1 MMLCSPDTTMADLT
15 DRYESYAVYLPSLQ
29 QHYAEFATRDRSDAR
44 QGRIPRN
51 FRPKDLD
58 FLSSDSRLWSCK
70 YALYSSGQFEK
81 AFVTTDDMVINRKRE
96 GVIVVGDSGG
106 YQLGTGAIKSKREK
120 EAIYRYQDSPQE
132 FYQNWF
138 TTGYR
143 ERVLN
148 WLDAYTD
155 YAMTLDLPLWASI
168 EEEPKSTSPIRN
180 LSIKQL
186 IDLSVDNL
194 RYFQENRGRNFG
206 GEGTK
211 FLNVIQDIKQEGAGE
226 LWYDAVKDF
235 EFEGWAFGGRSSL
248 LRNMLRRLRTLLNE
262 DRLKRTEIIHLLAK
276 SPPIQSVIYT
286 AIQKAVSKA
295 ANRPVRFT
303 YDSSSPHRASGLTRA
318 IYHKPELTSNLRTW
332 RLPSRAIPQNMQVA
346 RGNVPVDLPEFSP
359 LADLFSVNDIVFH
372 KQTNRFGRVDNLG
385 EHLMT
390 NHNIYTF
397 HATALE
403 ACDLVFGEKPDTSRV
418 PSVLQ
423 ELVSFVNM
431 FFENGGSEQ
440 LIADNVKLLDVF
452 DPPEKPKK

>member
-1 MMLCSPDTTMADLT
+1 MVDLT
-15 DRYESYAVYLPSLQ
+15 DRYDSYAVYLPSLQ
-29 QHYAEFATRDRSDAR
+29 QHYAEFATKDRSDVR

-58 FLSSDSRLWSCK
+58 FLSSDSRLWTCK

-81 AFVTTDDMVINRKRE
+81 AFATTDDMVINRRRD

-106 YQLGTGAIKSKREK
+106 FQLGTGAIKNKREK
-120 EAIYRYQDSPQE
+120 EAIYRFADSPQD
-132 FYQNWF
+132 FYANWF
-138 TTGYR
+138 MTGYR

-155 YAMTLDLPLWASI
+155 YAMTLDLPLWAST
-168 EEEPKSTSPIRN
+168 EAKPKSASPIRN
-180 LSIKQL
+180 LSIQQL
-186 IDLSVDNL
+186 IDLSVNNL
-194 RYFQENRGRNFG
+194 RYFQENRARNFG

-211 FLNVIQDIKQEGAGE
+211 FLNVIQDIELESAGD

-235 EFEGWAFGGRSSL
+235 EFEGWAFGGTSSQI
-248 LRNMLRRLRTLLNE
+248 RNMLRRLRTLLDE
-262 DRLKRTEIIHLLAK
+262 DRLKRTEVIHLLAK

-286 AIQKAVSKA
+286 AIQQALSKA
-295 ANRPVRFT
+295 AGRPIRFT
-303 YDSSSPHRASGLTRA
+303 YDSSSPHRAAGQNRA
-318 IYHKPELTSNLRTW
+318 IFQRPELTSDLRTW
-332 RLPSRAIPQNMQVA
+332 RMPSRPVPQNMQVA
-346 RGNVPVDLPEFSP
+346 RGHVRVDLPELSP
-359 LADLFSVNDIVFH
+359 LSRIFNVNHIVFH
-372 KQTNRFGRVDNLG
+372 KQANRFGRVDNLG

-403 ACDLVFGEKPDTSRV
+403 ACDLAFGEKPDTSRV

-423 ELVSFVNM
+423 ELVSFVNK

-452 DPPEKPKK
+452 DPPPKP